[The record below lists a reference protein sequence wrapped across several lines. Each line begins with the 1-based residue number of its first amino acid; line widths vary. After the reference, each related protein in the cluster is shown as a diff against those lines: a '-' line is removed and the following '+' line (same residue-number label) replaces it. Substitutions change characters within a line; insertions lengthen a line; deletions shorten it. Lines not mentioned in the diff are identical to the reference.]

1 MTIRV
6 SDLNRFLKNLSEI
19 FLGKFVLNYLLKVP
33 PRVAY
38 VATLPCETLM
48 SAKQANKDKL
58 QGCVATYLRCVEV

>member
-19 FLGKFVLNYLLKVP
+19 FLGKFVVNYLLKVP
-33 PRVAY
+33 PRLPY
-38 VATLPCETLM
+38 VATLSCETLM

-58 QGCVATYLRCVEV
+58 QGCVPTYLRCVEV